1 MNFHAVPREEQ
12 AAVLAIYRGPQ
23 GPEPPI
29 CQELH
34 NTCGWLSSNL
44 PGSEA
49 GLCLYQDLQSFK
61 VNRIFPM
68 I

>member
-1 MNFHAVPREEQ
+1 MNFHALPREEQ

-34 NTCGWLSSNL
+34 NTCGRLSSNL

-49 GLCLYQDLQSFK
+49 VLCLYQDLQSFK